1 MGARISPLEPS
12 PPRLMNRMGRHKL
25 TTFFAIV
32 LIALIEHGHAQKC
45 VLCLVPQMDTSG
57 DGLVQRTEVQEWITP
72 RLAQLQSK
80 PDPDTDPELRGR
92 FGDLD
97 VPGLVAEMLRMA
109 DENGD
114 GSLSMDEVQ
123 STLHQSEQFEGSALH
138 DVLHFEML

>member
-1 MGARISPLEPS
+1 
-12 PPRLMNRMGRHKL
+12 
-25 TTFFAIV
+25 
-32 LIALIEHGHAQKC
+32 
-45 VLCLVPQMDTSG
+45 MDTSG